1 MDGTNRHGAGDGLWR
16 INGRRQV
23 LYVKADLASKQQL
36 KVARDFVLR
45 MEKAPGGD
53 IDDTELGACLGEPAL

>member
-53 IDDTELGACLGEPAL
+53 IR